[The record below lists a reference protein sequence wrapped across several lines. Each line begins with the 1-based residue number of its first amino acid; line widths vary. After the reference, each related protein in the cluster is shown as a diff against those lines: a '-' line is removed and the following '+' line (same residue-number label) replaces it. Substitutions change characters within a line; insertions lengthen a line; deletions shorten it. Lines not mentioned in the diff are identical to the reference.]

1 VIDELEVIDLSRLYQ
16 PVSQAFT
23 KEDMVHDPAGSTT
36 KKGVSRHKLTPS
48 QIAETVQGKGLLT

>member
-1 VIDELEVIDLSRLYQ
+1 MIDELEVIDLSRLYQ

-36 KKGVSRHKLTPS
+36 KKRVSRCKLTPS
-48 QIAETVQGKGLLT
+48 QIAETVQRKGLVT